1 MLKLFPSRSARDL
14 KTRWLAI
21 QHLPG
26 TTSLLHRPGF
36 LLFVVAQDALYSI
49 VNAQAWSTRRS
60 RRPKCSAV
68 ARALRRPHNP
78 QAPHRAARLCA
89 LRRQPRVR
97 AVARW
102 PQAKAWRDQRQQQAV
117 WDLRARPAARVTD
130 RSSVRADQC
139 GGQIRRRTPAAYV
152 HQVCDVACDAL
163 FAECRV
169 MAFDARAVRRIC
181 CATSVLCAAAL
192 QLRVLCDRAVPPRV
206 SAAHCTPTDSTAGP
220 QPSAH
225 SGHQLEALFGALVL
239 TVTAY
244 GQSESHCGRCSGRAE
259 GSDQPERPIWRNGL
273 ADGRCRRRTGT
284 YMHAFTFSQ
293 SCMRQPTR
301 LQASTI
307 CKCCLATAHCCHTTH
322 SWHATAALSVGVPYR
337 EGLSSDGIG
346 CD

>member
-1 MLKLFPSRSARDL
+1 MAAGKSLAGSAAAAGGLGPSGSAGGSRD
-14 KTRWLAI
+14 
-21 QHLPG
+21 
-26 TTSLLHRPGF
+26 RPQLCAGGS
-36 LLFVVAQDALYSI
+36 VRRPNSAKDTGSI
-49 VNAQAWSTRRS
+49 RASSMRRS
-60 RRPKCSAV
+60 MRCTICRVPCNGIRCSCCSAHLL
-68 ARALRRPHNP
+68 RHLGALRCGT
-78 QAPHRAARLCA
+78 AVACA
-89 LRRQPRVR
+89 LRSSRT
-97 AVARW
+97 
-102 PQAKAWRDQRQQQAV
+102 
-117 WDLRARPAARVTD
+117 AARFCCPLHAD
-130 RSSVRADQC
+130 RQH
-139 GGQIRRRTPAAYV
+139 RRSAAFGSQRTPYGAT
-152 HQVCDVACDAL
+152 
-163 FAECRV
+163 
-169 MAFDARAVRRIC
+169 RR
-181 CATSVLCAAAL
+181 
-192 QLRVLCDRAVPPRV
+192 
-206 SAAHCTPTDSTAGP
+206 G
-220 QPSAH
+220 
-225 SGHQLEALFGALVL
+225 QLEALFGALVL